1 MQLGPPAQH
10 LATGTARLGFLLQS
24 RRLACPTQLA
34 FAREGYSREQRS
46 LSIQEGDALL
56 ASQFHPKNA
65 PLRPEDVRLGSNK
78 DVLWLCKCQKCGHP
92 HEWAASPERR
102 FTLGED
108 EPSEAVAL
116 LLVWSS
122 AVVCHTYRCSSRMFP
137 PLPSEVRL
145 SGYYSETDGMCR
157 QWLPHVRWC
166 QTVQVQLSRYAEA

>member
-1 MQLGPPAQH
+1 MIFPVPTRSRAMQLGPPAQH

-102 FTLGED
+102 FTLGEFR
-108 EPSEAVAL
+108 L
-116 LLVWSS
+116 LQWPHYWDKVLQLYV
-122 AVVCHTYRCSSRMFP
+122 T
-137 PLPSEVRL
+137 LP
-145 SGYYSETDGMCR
+145 TCT
-157 QWLPHVRWC
+157 PHIIH
-166 QTVQVQLSRYAEA
+166 QAS